1 MKVKDPPAELVLGD
15 SPSEEERARLARWLV
30 ANVEWKAPLAAVN
43 DAHKAFCDDL
53 NTMTFIAQVTGV
65 AHGQVRVMR
74 DEYLADAGTLE
85 QEQHTRDAF
94 YRRMG
99 ERTRLSLTTFYR
111 HQRHHAARHRP
122 RASRVRQRSRER
134 HPGARR
140 RTSSS
145 STSSSADPGDPPAAA
160 FRVNAAARAARGVRS

>member
-1 MKVKDPPAELVLGD
+1 MKDPPAELVLGD

-65 AHGQVRVMR
+65 EHGQVRVMR
-74 DEYLADAGTLE
+74 DEYLADAGTLQ
-85 QEQHTRDAF
+85 QEQHARDAF

-134 HPGARR
+134 RPGATR

-145 STSSSADPGDPPAAA
+145 SSTSSDPPDSGDDLPAAA
-160 FRVNAAARAARGVRS
+160 SRVNAAARGVRS